1 MIELI
6 FDLVY
11 GLKGDFCLMVFLS
24 GAFLLGIGLAG
35 SRPPV
40 DADQDNA

>member
-11 GLKGDFCLMVFLS
+11 GLKGDFCLMVFLI
-24 GAFLLGIGLAG
+24 GAFLLGVGLAG

>member
-1 MIELI
+1 MTELI

-11 GLKGDFCLMVFLS
+11 GLKGDFCLVVFLV
-24 GAFLLGIGLAG
+24 GALLLGVGLGG

-40 DADQDNA
+40 DSDQDNA